1 MSDFVTSDLASTPVA
16 ASTAAPSASA
26 PSGPKIRP
34 AAALR
39 KEMTDV
45 GQMRRENRQESF
57 QKIAKKAIA
66 WITQK
71 LNEILETAIERA
83 KKQRYTI
90 TSTVFYTFG
99 FAEKGQESDARGNVV
114 YFQHPDRDG
123 SAGRD
128 TGSTEENS
136 WGQISGLYLLDLV
149 NPSREWHVEFFK
161 MLNNHINEMAGG
173 GSDYWTGHRYN
184 TGGKFYEI
192 FVSWGSRTGGPSGHV
207 AASPQM
213 RPPRPQQRAGH
224 TGRGPNPGPLV
235 KRFPNDAPKMVD
247 QPKPEGDIGASV
259 PTPVPAAAA
268 PDNLTGFPLLSSLMA
283 GTSAGS
289 PDDEKIAQTPRTV
302 GPNKSQGPRSGA
314 PKKIITK
321 KEEKREEA

>member
-1 MSDFVTSDLASTPVA
+1 MSDFVTSELSPVSAPVATPGA
-16 ASTAAPSASA
+16 ASTAA

-45 GQMRRENRQESF
+45 GQVRRENRQESF
-57 QKIAKKAIA
+57 KKIAEKAIL
-66 WITQK
+66 WITRN
-71 LNEILETAIERA
+71 LNETLEAAIERA

-123 SAGRD
+123 SAGAE
-128 TGSTEENS
+128 TGSTDENP

-184 TGGKFYEI
+184 AAGKFYEI
-192 FVSWGSRTGGPSGHV
+192 FVSWGARSASSV
-207 AASPQM
+207 ASPQMM
-213 RPPRPQQRAGH
+213 RPPRPQQRTSH
-224 TGRGPNPGPLV
+224 TGRGGGVPGPLV
-235 KRFPNDAPKMVD
+235 KRLPNDAPKMADV
-247 QPKPEGDIGASV
+247 PKPEGDI
-259 PTPVPAAAA
+259 AAAV
-268 PDNLTGFPLLSSLMA
+268 PDNLAGFPLISSLMA
-283 GTSAGS
+283 GTPAGS
-289 PDDEKIAQTPRTV
+289 PDDADKIAQTPRTV

-314 PKKIITK
+314 PKRIVTK
-321 KEEKREEA
+321 KEEKKEEA